1 MVQFRR
7 AYAKPK
13 PIAEINP
20 EKDIRARIFG
30 TVIEKREDSIIL
42 DDGTK
47 NVEVFLDS
55 ANLEKIKEKD
65 VLRIFGRVLPYPDG
79 FEIQAEVVQNMNNL
93 NFDLYKKIKEK
104 FNVSL

>member
-1 MVQFRR
+1 MAQFRR

-13 PIAEINP
+13 LINEINP
-20 EKDIRARIFG
+20 EEDIRARVFG
-30 TVIEKREDSIIL
+30 TVIEKREDSIVL

-47 NVEVFLDS
+47 SVEVFLDS

-65 VLRIFGRVLPYPDG
+65 NLRIFGRILPYPDG

-104 FNVSL
+104 FGVTL